1 MTNMMAAHLV
11 PFVTKVCGITTE
23 EDAAVAVAAGANAL
37 GFNFYPGSPR
47 FVSVDQAKAIAVSL
61 PSSVLRVGVFVNE
74 TPRVL
79 ARIAA
84 EVGLDIVQV
93 HGVLS
98 GTLPGLRV
106 WRAVPV
112 DASFSTVSVEAIV
125 AEALLLDTPNGNYGG
140 SGQTFEWSLARS
152 LRRRILIAGGLDA
165 GNVAAAIQAA
175 RPWGVDACSRLES
188 SPGRK
193 DPEKVRHFVH
203 AAKAAWQTFETALE

>member
-1 MTNMMAAHLV
+1 MMPLHLI
-11 PFVTKVCGITTE
+11 PFVTKVCGITRE

-47 FVSVDQAKAIAVSL
+47 FVQVDQAKAIAVSL

-74 TPRVL
+74 TPQVL
-79 ARIAA
+79 ARTAA

-93 HGVLS
+93 HGVFS
-98 GTLPGLRV
+98 DTLVGLRV

-112 DASFSTVSVEAIV
+112 DASFNSVLADALE
-125 AEALLLDTPNGNYGG
+125 AEALLLDSPNGNFGG
-140 SGQTFEWSLARS
+140 SGQTFDWSIARS
-152 LRRRILIAGGLDA
+152 LRRRILIAGGLDG
-165 GNVAAAIQAA
+165 GNVAAAIQVA

-193 DPEKVRHFVH
+193 DPEKVHAFVH
-203 AAKAAWQTFETALE
+203 AAKAAWQAFESARE